1 MNLSENELM
10 NTKKFELIAK
20 TFQGLE
26 EVLAKEL
33 IDLGAD
39 NVEILRRGVG
49 FTGDLEMMYKANLC
63 CRTALRI
70 LKPVFK
76 FDAKNAEEVYEK
88 VKQFEWS
95 LYLNPSKTFAID
107 SVVFS
112 DNFKHSQFLTYKVK
126 DAIADYFSEK
136 TGDRPSVRIV
146 NPDVQ
151 LNIHV
156 AQEHCTLSIDSSGE
170 SLHKRGYRTAQTD
183 APLNEVLA
191 AGLLLLAGWNGKTD
205 LIDPMCGS
213 GTILIEAAMIA
224 LNIAPGIYRSGFAF
238 EKWSDF
244 DKELFDQLYN
254 DESQEREFDHKIYGS
269 DILPKAIRIA
279 EENVKSAG
287 LSKYISLQVS
297 PFQSLSAPSKRALII
312 FNPPYGERIGARDL
326 SELYAMVGTKLKHD
340 FEGMEAWIITNQNEA
355 SEKIGL
361 RPSQKIKL
369 MNGPIDCEFR
379 KYELFKGKRNDYV
392 KKHVEKSKLRKP
404 RFT

>member
-1 MNLSENELM
+1 M

-33 IDLGAD
+33 INLGAD
-39 NVEILRRGVG
+39 NVEILRRGVA

-76 FDAKNAEEVYEK
+76 FDAKDAEEVYEK
-88 VKQFEWS
+88 VKQFDWS
-95 LYLNPSKTFAID
+95 PYLSPSKTFAID

-126 DAIADYFSEK
+126 DAIADHFSEK
-136 TGDRPSVRIV
+136 TGERPSVRIV

-170 SLHKRGYRTAQTD
+170 SLHKRGYRAAQTD

-191 AGLLLLAGWNGKTD
+191 AGLLLLAGWDGKTD

-238 EKWSDF
+238 EKWDDF
-244 DKELFDQLYN
+244 DQDLFDRLYN

-269 DILPKAIRIA
+269 DILQKAVHIA
-279 EENVKSAG
+279 GENVKSAG

-297 PFQSLSAPSKRALII
+297 SFQNLSNPSKKALIL

-326 SELYAMVGTKLKHD
+326 SELYAMIGTRLKHE

-361 RPSQKIKL
+361 RPAQKIKL

-392 KKHVEKSKLRKP
+392 KEKVEKSKLQKP

>member
-1 MNLSENELM
+1 M
-10 NTKKFELIAK
+10 NTKTNELIAK

-33 IDLGAD
+33 ISLGAD
-39 NVEILRRGVG
+39 NVEILRRGVA
-49 FTGDLEMMYKANLC
+49 FTGDLEMMYKANLH

-76 FDAKNAEEVYEK
+76 FDAKDAEEVYEK
-88 VKQFEWS
+88 VKKFDWS
-95 LYLNPSKTFAID
+95 IYLDPAKTFAID
-107 SVVFS
+107 AVVFS

-136 TGDRPSVRIV
+136 TGNRPSVRLV

-156 AQEHCTLSIDSSGE
+156 AQEHCTISIDSSGE

-191 AGLLLLAGWNGKTD
+191 AGLLLLAGWDGKTD

-238 EKWSDF
+238 EKWNDF
-244 DKELFDQLYN
+244 DQELFDRLYN
-254 DESQEREFDHKIYGS
+254 DESQEREFNHKIYGS
-269 DILPKAIRIA
+269 DILPKAIKIA
-279 EENVKSAG
+279 GENVKSAG
-287 LSKYISLQVS
+287 LSKYISLQTT
-297 PFQSLSAPSKRALII
+297 PFQSLTVPSENALIL
-312 FNPPYGERIGARDL
+312 FNPPYGERIGARNL
-326 SELYAMVGTKLKHD
+326 SDLYAGIGTKLKHE
-340 FEGMEAWIITNQNEA
+340 FQGMTAWIITNQNEA

-361 RPSQKIKL
+361 RPAQKIKL

-392 KKHVEKSKLRKP
+392 KEKVEKSKLRRP

>member
-1 MNLSENELM
+1 M

-39 NVEILRRGVG
+39 NVEILRRGVS

-76 FDAKNAEEVYEK
+76 FEAKNADEVYEK
-88 VKQFEWS
+88 VKGFDWS
-95 LYLNPSKTFAID
+95 SYLDPSKTFAVD
-107 SVVFS
+107 SVVFF
-112 DNFKHSQFLTYKVK
+112 DNFKHSKFLAYKVK

-136 TGDRPSVRIV
+136 TGERPSVRIV

-191 AGLLLLAGWNGKTD
+191 AGMLLLAGWDGKTD

-238 EKWSDF
+238 EKWNDF
-244 DKELFDQLYN
+244 DRELFDRLYN

-287 LSKYISLQVS
+287 LGKYISLQVS
-297 PFQSLSAPSKRALII
+297 PFQSLSVPAKKALII

-326 SELYAMVGTKLKHD
+326 SELYAMIGTKLKHD
-340 FEGMEAWIITNQNEA
+340 FDGMEAWIITNQNEA

-369 MNGPIDCEFR
+369 MNGPIECEFR

-392 KKHVEKSKLRKP
+392 KKREEKSKLRKP

>member
-1 MNLSENELM
+1 V
-10 NTKKFELIAK
+10 NTKKNELIAK

-49 FTGDLEMMYKANLC
+49 FTGDLEMMYKANLY

-76 FDAKNAEEVYEK
+76 FEAKNADEVYEK
-88 VKQFEWS
+88 VKGFDWS
-95 LYLNPSKTFAID
+95 SYLDPSKTFAVD

-112 DNFKHSQFLTYKVK
+112 DNFKHSKFLAYKVK

-136 TGDRPSVRIV
+136 TGERPSVRIV

-191 AGLLLLAGWNGKTD
+191 AGMLLLAGWDGKTD

-224 LNIAPGIYRSGFAF
+224 LNIASGIYRSGFAF
-238 EKWSDF
+238 EKWNDF
-244 DKELFDQLYN
+244 DQELFDRLYN

-287 LSKYISLQVS
+287 LGKYISLQVS
-297 PFQSLSAPSKRALII
+297 PFQSLSAPSKEALII
-312 FNPPYGERIGARDL
+312 SNPPYGERIGARDL
-326 SELYAMVGTKLKHD
+326 SELYTMIGTKLKHD
-340 FEGMEAWIITNQNEA
+340 FEGMDAWIITNQNEA

-361 RPSQKIKL
+361 RPAQKIKL
-369 MNGPIDCEFR
+369 MNGPIECEFR

-392 KKHVEKSKLRKP
+392 KKREEKSKLRKP

>member
-1 MNLSENELM
+1 ME
-10 NTKKFELIAK
+10 TTKFELIAK

-33 IDLGAD
+33 INLGAD

-49 FTGDLEMMYKANLC
+49 FTGDLEMMYKANLY

-70 LKPVFK
+70 LKPVFRFEAK
-76 FDAKNAEEVYEK
+76 DADEVYEK
-88 VKQFEWS
+88 VKQFNWAS
-95 LYLNPSKTFAID
+95 YLDPFKTFAVD

-112 DNFKHSQFLTYKVK
+112 DNFKHSKFLAYKVK
-126 DAIADYFSEK
+126 DAIADYFNEK
-136 TGDRPSVRIV
+136 TGERPSVRIV

-170 SLHKRGYRTAQTD
+170 SLHKRGYRVEQTD

-191 AGLLLLAGWNGKTD
+191 AGLLLLAGWEGKTD

-213 GTILIEAAMIA
+213 GTLLIEAAMIA

-238 EKWSDF
+238 EKWNDF
-244 DKELFDQLYN
+244 DQELFDRLYN
-254 DESQEREFDHKIYGS
+254 DESQEREFTCKIYGS
-269 DILPKAIRIA
+269 DILQKAIAIA
-279 EENVKSAG
+279 EDNVKSAG
-287 LSKYISLQVS
+287 LSKYISLQTS
-297 PFQSLSAPSKRALII
+297 SFQSLSAPSKNALII

-326 SELYAMVGTKLKHD
+326 GELYAMIGTKLKHD
-340 FEGMEAWIITNQNEA
+340 FEGMEAWVITTQNEA

-361 RPSQKIKL
+361 RPSRKIKL

-392 KKHVEKSKLRKP
+392 KKHEEKSKLRKP

>member
-1 MNLSENELM
+1 M

-33 IDLGAD
+33 INLGAD

-76 FDAKNAEEVYEK
+76 FEAKNADEVYEK
-88 VKQFEWS
+88 VKGFDWS
-95 LYLNPSKTFAID
+95 SYLDPSKTFAVD

-112 DNFKHSQFLTYKVK
+112 DNFKHSKFLAYKVK

-136 TGDRPSVRIV
+136 TGERPSVRIV

-191 AGLLLLAGWNGKTD
+191 AGMLLLAGWDGKTD

-213 GTILIEAAMIA
+213 GTILIEATMIA
-224 LNIAPGIYRSGFAF
+224 LNIVPGIYRSGFAF

-244 DKELFDQLYN
+244 DRELFDQLYN

-297 PFQSLSAPSKRALII
+297 PFQSLSMPAKKALII
-312 FNPPYGERIGARDL
+312 SNPPYGERIGARDL
-326 SELYAMVGTKLKHD
+326 SELYAMIGTKLKHD
-340 FEGMEAWIITNQNEA
+340 FDGMEAWIITNQNEA

-369 MNGPIDCEFR
+369 MNGPIECEFR

-392 KKHVEKSKLRKP
+392 KKREEKSKLKKP